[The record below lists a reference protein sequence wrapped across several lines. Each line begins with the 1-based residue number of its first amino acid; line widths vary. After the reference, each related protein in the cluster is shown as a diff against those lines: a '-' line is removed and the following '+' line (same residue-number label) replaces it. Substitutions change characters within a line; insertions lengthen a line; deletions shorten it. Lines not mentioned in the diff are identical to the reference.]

1 MPSSYE
7 YEDDF
12 TTDDE
17 GNNDD
22 EGDAVESVH
31 YNSRWVLPKRL
42 VLQGVQKSVTLS
54 NPI

>member
-22 EGDAVESVH
+22 EEDAAESVH
-31 YNSRWVLPKRL
+31 YNSRWVLPTGFYR
-42 VLQGVQKSVTLS
+42 VSKS
-54 NPI
+54 P